1 MHITQAQDI
10 ICIFQRAYEWIL
22 WSPSVD
28 FWFKLLIIDSLS
40 LSIDNPQIYIIYLHV
55 YYRSLPTV
63 PASSLVPQKCIL
75 HSLRELSKME
85 ICLFKCH
92 VGCFP
97 LFVYYLSL
105 LPYLSSSPAHKYF
118 SWCACYGPETVSII
132 LPCLSQKVVS
142 S

>member
-1 MHITQAQDI
+1 MGGGNMHITQAQDI

-28 FWFKLLIIDSLS
+28 FLFKFLIIDFHYPLITPKFILFISMFITEVSQLFQPLVLS
-40 LSIDNPQIYIIYLHV
+40 PQN
-55 YYRSLPTV
+55 
-63 PASSLVPQKCIL
+63 ASSIL
-75 HSLRELSKME
+75 LPELSKME

-105 LPYLSSSPAHKYF
+105 LPYLLSSPAHKYF
-118 SWCACYGPETVSII
+118 SWCACYGPETVSVI
-132 LPCLSQKVVS
+132 LPCLS
-142 S
+142 